1 MLKKMTSTEIEH
13 VVRNLEKLA
22 NVLNDSYGVMGDTI
36 TAEIGGRKLQIAV
49 FDPNDALCEFKSKL
63 LSFDTLER
71 RWAL

>member
-1 MLKKMTSTEIEH
+1 MSRKMTSTEIEH

-22 NVLNDSYGVMGDTI
+22 NMMNDSYGVMGDTI

>member
-1 MLKKMTSTEIEH
+1 MLKKMTSAEIEH

-22 NVLNDSYGVMGDTI
+22 NMMNGSYGVMGDTI

>member
-63 LSFDTLER
+63 LSFNTLER

>member
-1 MLKKMTSTEIEH
+1 MSKKMTSAEIEH

>member
-1 MLKKMTSTEIEH
+1 MLKKMTSAEIEH

-63 LSFDTLER
+63 SSFNTLER

>member
-1 MLKKMTSTEIEH
+1 MLKKMTSAEIEH

>member
-1 MLKKMTSTEIEH
+1 MLKKMTSAEIEH

-22 NVLNDSYGVMGDTI
+22 NMMNDSYGVMGDTI

-63 LSFDTLER
+63 LSFNTLER

>member
-22 NVLNDSYGVMGDTI
+22 NMMNDSYGVMGDTI

>member
-1 MLKKMTSTEIEH
+1 MLKKMTSAEIEH

-36 TAEIGGRKLQIAV
+36 TAEIGGRKLRIAV

-63 LSFDTLER
+63 SSFDTLER

>member
-1 MLKKMTSTEIEH
+1 MSRKMTSAEIEH

-22 NVLNDSYGVMGDTI
+22 NMMNDSYGVMGDTI
-36 TAEIGGRKLQIAV
+36 TAEICGRKLQIAV

-63 LSFDTLER
+63 LSFNTLER

>member
-22 NVLNDSYGVMGDTI
+22 NMMNDSYGVMGDTI

-49 FDPNDALCEFKSKL
+49 FDPNDALC
-63 LSFDTLER
+63 
-71 RWAL
+71 

>member
-1 MLKKMTSTEIEH
+1 MSRKMTSTEIEH

>member
-1 MLKKMTSTEIEH
+1 MLKKMTSAEIEH

-63 LSFDTLER
+63 LSFNTLER